1 MSAAG
6 YSSDTNLLVSTSS
19 AAARLPTPMILNRI
33 VIASILV
40 SLLWKIRYFL
50 LAFAVYFEYPLHDEF
65 FPAWLSSGG
74 VSLAAYSFSVAACLV
89 SLFAVDRRLLIGSSL
104 LLTVCLY
111 VQCIHQHSYNDVT
124 FLTCFWSATWSLWF
138 TSRIGRDHDSMLV
151 EKGVFIA
158 HLILS
163 VIFLGGAVGKLT
175 PGYWSGQVLYDIY
188 FAARDFWIFNIL
200 REQFSDE
207 TLLTISRWY
216 SRFVIVTELGC
227 ACLWLLPRRWASW
240 LAIFTCC
247 GICLFSNVLLL
258 SVLACL
264 LGLAVI
270 GLHEEP
276 LDRPSRETGNSLN
289 VSAD

>member
-6 YSSDTNLLVSTSS
+6 CSSDTNLLVSTSS
-19 AAARLPTPMILNRI
+19 VSATLPTPIVLNRI

-65 FPAWLSSGG
+65 FPAWLSSSG
-74 VSLAAYSFSVAACLV
+74 VSLAAYTLSVAACLV
-89 SLFAVDRRLLIGSSL
+89 SLFSVDRRYLMGCSL
-104 LLTVCLY
+104 LLTACLY
-111 VQCIHQHSYNDVT
+111 IQCIHQHSYNDVT
-124 FLTCFWSATWSLWF
+124 FLTCFWSAAWSFWF
-138 TSRIGRDHDSMLV
+138 TSRIGRDHDNLLI
-151 EKGVFIA
+151 EKGVFIS

-163 VIFLGGAVGKLT
+163 VIFLGGAMGKLT

-188 FAARDFWIFNIL
+188 FAARDFWVFNIL
-200 REQFSDE
+200 REHFSND
-207 TLLTISRWY
+207 TLHAISRWY
-216 SRFVIVTELGC
+216 SRFVIVTEMGC

-240 LAIFTCC
+240 LAIITCC

-276 LDRPSRETGNSLN
+276 LPRQSRVTGDALD
-289 VSAD
+289 VGG